1 MIPEELPNRKAFAA
15 RAVSTHGVAVAVCV
29 AVGSN
34 RGRQEEVTAAPSVFV
49 ARGHFVGKPYVVL
62 VLERSERAEWITA
75 MAISTRVCTPMKK
88 EVNDDSERL

>member
-34 RGRQEEVTAAPSVFV
+34 RGCQEEVSAPGVFV
-49 ARGHFVGKPYVVL
+49 ARGHFVGKPYVIL

-75 MAISTRVCTPMKK
+75 MAISTRVCTSMKK